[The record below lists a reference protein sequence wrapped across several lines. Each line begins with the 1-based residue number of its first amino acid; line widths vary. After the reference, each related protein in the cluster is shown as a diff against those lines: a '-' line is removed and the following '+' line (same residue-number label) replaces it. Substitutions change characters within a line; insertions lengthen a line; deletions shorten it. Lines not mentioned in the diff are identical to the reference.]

1 MIKNDYELINYY
13 SNIFTEL
20 RDAVG
25 DRELLEIGTE
35 IIKQSAQRLDGDLD
49 NDVIREDYNQLVAIS
64 KNLENILD
72 NYKNHYKEEE
82 KDL

>member
-1 MIKNDYELINYY
+1 MKAEM
-13 SNIFTEL
+13 EK
-20 RDAVG
+20 DAGEVYG
-25 DRELLEIGTE
+25 CSIETNLL
-35 IIKQSAQRLDGDLD
+35 SL
-49 NDVIREDYNQLVAIS
+49 S